1 MPLKKAWVL
10 AAICAIGLSVT
21 LASAEVG
28 VTADTI
34 RIGQVCA
41 LTGPARGLVR
51 SCKQAPRPILSI
63 LTVREVSTAGKLA
76 SSRWTI
82 VMSQSKLS
90 KQRRS

>member
-28 VTADTI
+28 VTDDTI

-41 LTGPARGLVR
+41 LTGPARGLGQEL
-51 SCKQAPRPILSI
+51 QAGATAYFEHINRQGGIHGRKISL
-63 LTVREVSTAGKLA
+63 LTLDD
-76 SSRWTI
+76 I
-82 VMSQSKLS
+82 DL
-90 KQRRS
+90 